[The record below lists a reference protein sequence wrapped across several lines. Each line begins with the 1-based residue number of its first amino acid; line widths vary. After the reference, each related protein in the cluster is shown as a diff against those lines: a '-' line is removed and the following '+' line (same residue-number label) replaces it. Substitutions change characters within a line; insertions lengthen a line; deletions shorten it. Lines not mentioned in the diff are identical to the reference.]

1 MGKGKKSCDYAK
13 SRYGLGELNYVSKC
27 EKIRIRKIVE
37 LVGKGNRVLDIG
49 CYDGTLGKLLI
60 DKKNEV
66 YGIEINK
73 EVAEI
78 AKQKGLEVKIQDVES
93 SFGFEDNFF
102 DVVVA
107 GEIIEHVLDTDFFI
121 DEIKRVLKP
130 DGFLIL
136 STPNVA
142 SLGRRFL
149 LLFGKNPYFEASF
162 AYPVG
167 AHAGH
172 IRFFTK
178 GLLLGYLEHRGFERI
193 KFTSDVVNFTPS
205 GKIASKL
212 LADLVLTFGR
222 SLIVKVKNRCK
233 NGE

>member
-1 MGKGKKSCDYAK
+1 MEKKKKSCDYAK
-13 SRYGLGELNYVSKC
+13 SLYGLGELNYVNKC

-60 DKKNEV
+60 DKENEV

-78 AKQKGLEVKIQDVES
+78 AKQKGLEVKIKDVES
-93 SFGFEDNFF
+93 SFCFENNFF

-107 GEIIEHVLDTDFFI
+107 GEIVEHVLDTDFFI
-121 DEIKRVLKP
+121 DEIKKVLKP
-130 DGFLIL
+130 NGFLIL

-162 AYPVG
+162 GYPAG

-178 GLLLGYLEHRGFERI
+178 DLLLGYLEHRGFEII
-193 KFTSDVVNFTPS
+193 KFTSNVVNFTPS

-212 LADLVLTFGR
+212 LADLAPTFGG
-222 SLIVKVKNRCK
+222 SLIVKARNRCK